1 MISVSDV
8 LKLLEKIPVLGTLS
22 KLPERVKLLE
32 QKVASLE
39 AAGPVPGRRPCPA
52 CGQHM
57 TYESGG
63 VVQEE
68 NGKAFRTYKCE
79 SCGKRERGWF
89 KVD

>member
-8 LKLLEKIPVLGTLS
+8 LKLLEKIPVWGTLS

-39 AAGPVPGRRPCPA
+39 AAGPAPGRRPCPA
-52 CGQHM
+52 CGQYM

-63 VVQEE
+63 VIQQES
-68 NGKAFRTYKCE
+68 GQAFRTYKIE
-79 SCGKRERGWF
+79 SCGKGEHGWF
-89 KVD
+89 KVE